1 MSFFAINCFQDLL
14 SFSLLITVGIYC
26 AFYVFVRRIS
36 TSYHKSSSSYTLVF
50 CELIAKLFVMKCTDK
65 IIFVI
70 RLQKYKQNDFCVRFK
85 NNNNNHNAFK
95 SLNILA
101 SYSRIISKFSSF
113 DVHA

>member
-1 MSFFAINCFQDLL
+1 MSLFAINCSQDLL

-26 AFYVFVRRIS
+26 AFLCVCSSHFNLIS
-36 TSYHKSSSSYTLVF
+36 QIVLFIHFRF